1 MTDDALRLECEKMR
15 DELLCNMSARRGFR
29 RDAVDRA
36 TVSEWDTEW
45 LSIILIFAKHQRAAE
60 AREIEQQIR
69 AAAAVKMDAIDM
81 CQRRAAQWE
90 A

>member
-36 TVSEWDTEW
+36 RV
-45 LSIILIFAKHQRAAE
+45 R
-60 AREIEQQIR
+60 
-69 AAAAVKMDAIDM
+69 
-81 CQRRAAQWE
+81 
-90 A
+90 